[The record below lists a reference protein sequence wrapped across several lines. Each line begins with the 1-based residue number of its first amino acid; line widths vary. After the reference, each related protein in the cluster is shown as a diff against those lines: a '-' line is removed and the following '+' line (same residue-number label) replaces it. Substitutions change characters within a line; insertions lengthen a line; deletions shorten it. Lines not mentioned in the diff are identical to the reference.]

1 MSDTDEATTSKKKRH
16 ECIVAK
22 HDVVKV
28 KTSNRVA
35 VLCQTCNKWIGGK
48 K

>member
-1 MSDTDEATTSKKKRH
+1 MSDANESNTPKKQKH

-28 KTSNRVA
+28 QTSTRVA

-48 K
+48 R